1 MSIGNGRWG
10 VQDLREFVASKYT
23 DLLRTAFLLS
33 GSSHEAEDLVQ
44 TALLRV
50 MRHWDGLDDP
60 LPYVRRTIVN
70 LYLNSL
76 RRRTRELITSLLP
89 ERPVRDSTDR
99 VAERSALWP
108 ALQQLPP
115 KTRAVIVLRYWMD
128 MSEWE
133 TATALGVSVGS
144 VKATA
149 SRGLARLRELV
160 PSTVD
165 VTVGD
170 RGESR

>member
-1 MSIGNGRWG
+1 
-10 VQDLREFVASKYT
+10 VHDLREFVQSRYT
-23 DLLRTAFLLS
+23 DLLRTAFLLT

-44 TALLRV
+44 GALLRV
-50 MRHWDGLDDP
+50 MRHWDGIDDP

-76 RRRTRELITSLLP
+76 RRRTRELVTGLLP
-89 ERPVRDSTDR
+89 ERAERDSTDR
-99 VAERSALWP
+99 IAERSALWP
-108 ALQQLPP
+108 ALRELAP

-133 TATALGVSVGS
+133 TAGALGCSVGS
-144 VKATA
+144 VKSAA
-149 SRGLARLRELV
+149 SRGLARLRELL

-165 VTVGD
+165 IASGD
-170 RGESR
+170 RGGSQ